1 MSADGAGFLEEIIS
15 SLELPVSEKRAR
27 LAPRFFG
34 VLSEE
39 EGLALPAVLLVGGL
53 SVRRKNPIEEGL
65 LVAAAAISRAKPVG
79 GRLLAAAGLSVS

>member
-1 MSADGAGFLEEIIS
+1 MSADDAGFLEEIIS

-65 LVAAAAISRAKPVG
+65 LVAAAASRAKPVD